1 VQNHHQTH
9 REKRNAKNGSR
20 MAPLQEPP
28 EDGHKQKI
36 ERRRFLAIVVEIV
49 FESAARLRR
58 IGYSCRH
65 LIRSDAPH
73 VQLALNLPAIGQLD
87 MQQQYPIAAHVEID
101 TCAIAA
107 RR

>member
-1 VQNHHQTH
+1 
-9 REKRNAKNGSR
+9 
-20 MAPLQEPP
+20 MAPLQKAP
-28 EDGHKQKI
+28 EDRHKQEV
-36 ERRRFLAIVVEIV
+36 ERRRFLVVVVEIV

-87 MQQQYPIAAHVEID
+87 MQQQYPIAAHVEVD
-101 TCAIAA
+101 TCTVAA